1 MQNDDWRW
9 LVGQAIIV
17 LLAFIGQHVR
27 LAARIDKKTDEL
39 HARVN
44 EVRDNY
50 VKTSDL
56 DKNLQR
62 IDGSVSEMRREM
74 HAMQEALAKKMD
86 EMTKTII
93 ETRVE
98 TAKLNGHKAAD

>member
-9 LVGQAIIV
+9 LVGQAIIAV
-17 LLAFIGQHVR
+17 GLFVAQYTR
-27 LAARIDKKTDEL
+27 LSSRIDKKTDEL

-50 VKTSDL
+50 VKTPDL
-56 DKNLQR
+56 DRNLQR